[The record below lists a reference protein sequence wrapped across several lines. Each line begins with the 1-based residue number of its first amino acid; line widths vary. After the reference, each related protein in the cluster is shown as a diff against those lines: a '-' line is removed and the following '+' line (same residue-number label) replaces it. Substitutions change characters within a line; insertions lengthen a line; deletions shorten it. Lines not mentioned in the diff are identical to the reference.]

1 MASDI
6 TRRQALRHLAT
17 GTAAAV
23 SAPLWVD
30 NLLALGSQHAAHR
43 PSPEAAAGA
52 WAPKVF
58 NPRQNELVITLTEL
72 VIPQTDTPG
81 AKAAKVNEYIDTVL
95 ADAAPGDRDKFLQG
109 LAWIDTRSEDRFRSR
124 FVNAA
129 PAQQVELL
137 TSLSATTSPPP
148 GDVPGVEFF
157 QALKGMTV
165 TGFYTSEPG
174 LLQDIGDD
182 GQVFFT
188 EFKGCEHKEHGAP

>member
-1 MASDI
+1 MASEL

-23 SAPLWVD
+23 TAPAWAE
-30 NLLALGSQHAAHR
+30 NLLALADQHAAHR

-58 NPRQNELVITLTEL
+58 NPSQNELVITLTEL
-72 VIPQTDTPG
+72 IVPQTDTPG

-95 ADAAPGDRDKFLQG
+95 ADAKPDERDKFLQG
-109 LAWIDTRSEDRFRSR
+109 LAWIDMRSEDRFRQR
-124 FVNAA
+124 FVNA
-129 PAQQVELL
+129 PPPQQVDLL
-137 TSLSATTSPPP
+137 ATLSTATAPSPV
-148 GDVPGVEFF
+148 DLPGVEFF
-157 QALKGMTV
+157 QALKGLTI
-165 TGFYTSEPG
+165 TGFYTSEVG